1 MGLTDV
7 RTQIHVCF
15 EEMKGEDN
23 LKGGFRIHIASF
35 KIPNLN
41 LVFSMSGQPKNCFL
55 VIGPVIAANVVAK
68 NMF

>member
-23 LKGGFRIHIASF
+23 LKGEFRIHIASF
-35 KIPNLN
+35 KMPNLN
-41 LVFSMSGQPKNCFL
+41 LVFVCRDNLK
-55 VIGPVIAANVVAK
+55 
-68 NMF
+68 MFSSHRTSDCSKCGS